1 MIAAGMAIAPPARIL
16 VIDDD
21 PGVVELLREFLE
33 KQGYAVDS
41 APNSR
46 EGLSRIVATRPDL
59 VLLDIRM
66 PDMDGM
72 RALQLVRTI
81 APALAVIMV
90 TANEDI
96 AMARE
101 TLRVGAVDYVAKPLD
116 LDYLA
121 RAVAAAVGRPP
132 DSFAGL

>member
-1 MIAAGMAIAPPARIL
+1 
-16 VIDDD
+16 
-21 PGVVELLREFLE
+21 
-33 KQGYAVDS
+33 
-41 APNSR
+41 
-46 EGLSRIVATRPDL
+46 
-59 VLLDIRM
+59 
-66 PDMDGM
+66 
-72 RALQLVRTI
+72 
-81 APALAVIMV
+81 MV